1 MKKNLFPIALI
12 FIGLNSFAQ
21 ITVSDTD
28 IIDVGDIFYQAQD
41 TLPSPLISVGNAGS
55 NQTWDFT
62 SLQVHEYDTIEI
74 LDPFIT
80 PFASFYPTSNLCID
94 NDGTYMYIN
103 KTANETVILGVDD
116 IVLDPSLLYVPLPLS
131 SSTSGS
137 TVPITI
143 DSTIFDPLVLSFIIS
158 DTLAPY
164 ISYPILTDK
173 IDSLRVI
180 VSESSDYEV
189 DAWGQISIQLGT
201 FDCLRL
207 KTVRNITSTF
217 MAYCSNT
224 SSSSSG
230 AWYNLPSALI
240 PPSTLVLFNFVLTDL
255 GFDPE
260 AVISY
265 QWWTNDPLIKF
276 ALVQINI
283 DSLGEID
290 AVDFMHAPLPSSVN
304 NLLSNNF
311 KIYPIP
317 ARNNLTIEAQNNEL
331 TNLTLV
337 DVNGKEILTSKFT
350 QIINLDVSQIAKGI
364 YYLNLKT
371 FEGELTKQIIIE

>member
-1 MKKNLFPIALI
+1 MKTKLFSIALI

-21 ITVSDTD
+21 ITVSDAD

-41 TLPSPLISVGNAGS
+41 TLPSLLISVGNAGS
-55 NQTWDFT
+55 NQTWDFS
-62 SLQVHEYDTIEI
+62 SLQVHEYDTVEI

-80 PFASFYPTSNLCID
+80 PFSSFHPTSNLCID
-94 NDGTYMYIN
+94 NDGAYMYIS
-103 KTANETVILGVDD
+103 KTAYETVILGVDD
-116 IVLDPSLLYVPLPLS
+116 IVLDPSLLYVPLPIS

-137 TVPITI
+137 TIPIII

-164 ISYPILTDK
+164 ISYPIFSDK

-180 VSESSDYEV
+180 VTESSDYEV
-189 DAWGQISIQLGT
+189 DAWGQVSIQLGT

-207 KTVRNITSTF
+207 KTARNITSTF

-224 SSSSSG
+224 SSSSG

-260 AVISY
+260 AVINY

-276 ALVQINI
+276 ALVQIDV

-290 AVDFMHAPLPSSVN
+290 AVDFLHSPLPSSVN

-311 KIYPIP
+311 NIYPIP
-317 ARNNLTIEAQNNEL
+317 AINNLTIDAQNNEI
-331 TNLTLV
+331 TNLDLS
-337 DVNGKEILTSKFT
+337 DVNGKVILKKEFT
-350 QIINLDVSQIAKGI
+350 QSTSLDVSHIAKGI
-364 YYLNLKT
+364 YFLNLKT
-371 FEGELTKQIIIE
+371 AEGNFTKQIIIE